1 MGRLPLLIKGRKN
14 INNNFSFKII
24 FCVLCAVGCNVLYLC
39 APVLKLYDKMLKSK
53 GISLALVSSATF
65 GLIPLFSIPLL
76 KGGMTVESVCFYR
89 FLFATILMLPCMKY
103 MKKNLRLSKREF
115 VAAFLISSFYAA
127 TSLFL
132 TMSYAYI
139 ASSVATTI
147 HFLYPVAVA
156 LWMMI
161 FFRERLS
168 LMKAVAIIGAI
179 TGVFFLSGGFS
190 SGGHISLKGLGI
202 VLITVVTYS
211 TYLVGVNNIDIL
223 KKIDSAKMAF
233 YVLMFS
239 CMYCFFNIVV
249 RGAVF
254 SPINGANSWMC
265 VIGLALLPTLVS
277 DLTLVYALRFIGS
290 TTTAILGCL
299 EPLTALIMGIVFLGE
314 KLNMQQF
321 GGVICVF
328 VAVYLVIKNK

>member
-1 MGRLPLLIKGRKN
+1 
-14 INNNFSFKII
+14 
-24 FCVLCAVGCNVLYLC
+24 
-39 APVLKLYDKMLKSK
+39 MLKSK
-53 GISLALVSSATF
+53 GILLALISSATF

-76 KGGMTVESVCFYR
+76 RSGMTVESVCFYR
-89 FLFATILMLPCMKY
+89 FLLAAILMVPCMRF
-103 MKKNLRLSKREF
+103 MKKDLRLSKREF
-115 VAAFLISSFYAA
+115 VAVFLISSFYAA

-168 LMKAVAIIGAI
+168 LMKVIAIVCAI
-179 TGVFFLSGGFS
+179 TGVLFLSGGFS
-190 SGGHISLKGLGI
+190 SDGHISLKGLWI

-223 KKIDSAKMAF
+223 KNIDSAKTAL
-233 YVLMFS
+233 YVLFFS
-239 CMYCFFNIVV
+239 SIYCFLNIVV
-249 RGAVF
+249 RNTGF
-254 SPINGANSWMC
+254 SAITGANSWMC
-265 VIGLALLPTLVS
+265 VFGLALLPTLVS
-277 DLTLVYALRFIGS
+277 NLTLVYALRFIGS

-299 EPLTALIMGIVFLGE
+299 EPLTALIMGLVFLGE
-314 KLNMQQF
+314 RLNLQQF
-321 GGVICVF
+321 GGILFVF

>member
-1 MGRLPLLIKGRKN
+1 
-14 INNNFSFKII
+14 
-24 FCVLCAVGCNVLYLC
+24 
-39 APVLKLYDKMLKSK
+39 MLKSK
-53 GISLALVSSATF
+53 GILLALISSATF

-76 KGGMTVESVCFYR
+76 RSGMTVESVCFYR
-89 FLFATILMLPCMKY
+89 FLLAAILMVPCMRF
-103 MKKNLRLSKREF
+103 MKKDLRLSKREF
-115 VAAFLISSFYAA
+115 VAVFLISSFYAA

-168 LMKAVAIIGAI
+168 LMKVIAIVCAI
-179 TGVFFLSGGFS
+179 TGVLFLSGGFS
-190 SGGHISLKGLGI
+190 SDGHISLKGLWI

-211 TYLVGVNNIDIL
+211 TYLVGLNN
-223 KKIDSAKMAF
+223 
-233 YVLMFS
+233 
-239 CMYCFFNIVV
+239 VV
-249 RGAVF
+249 RNTGF
-254 SPINGANSWMC
+254 SAITGANSWMC

-277 DLTLVYALRFIGS
+277 NLTLVYALRFIGS

-299 EPLTALIMGIVFLGE
+299 EPLTALIMGLGFLGE
-314 KLNMQQF
+314 RLNLQQF
-321 GGVICVF
+321 GGILFVF